1 MGLKVITP
9 IPITDSILT
18 SSTVPEPDTGEN
30 LWLVGTTYALG
41 YVVYLNHKLYESVA
55 NGNTGND
62 PEDDIQNDPANPP
75 LYWLDLKQNTN
86 QWAMFDNKRSTQTIG
101 TSPMEI
107 VLEPVQN
114 LTSIGLFNIDAQ
126 TVRIQGETAG
136 LFCTRA
142 TDGTF
147 INSEGL
153 LETAPPNTAR
163 YSYDPANLSLPPVLL
178 DEDAATNLLL
188 QSNEFATSPWVATGT
203 GNITKNALSIDGTT
217 NAWTFED
224 ADVAAT
230 AARRQTLAIPNDSAF
245 YCASVYCEAGTT
257 GLLYFRQAMTGGT
270 TVVNTAVFDITNKTW
285 LSGTGGGYIDAGS
298 GKLRVWV
305 IFQNNST
312 GNTTFDFRVGA
323 TSTSN
328 ADIGTVIFE
337 KAQLEVGLFPT
348 SYINTTLTALT
359 RDADIINPSQ
369 GVQYDQTFE
378 MATRNPI
385 DFLEWFTSPFKFKK
399 SVVVFDIPPFID
411 MTFTITF
418 TATSGTVKCGAV
430 VIGNFTDIGD
440 ILYGAKNT
448 ATNYSRIENQLD
460 GSLLLT
466 KRRSVPEMTLKLS
479 SPHAILDSLLELRDD
494 QLNAEP
500 TAWIGLS
507 QDNEDLYQAF
517 EMLGVYRQFEIDVEN
532 PARLLIDLK
541 VMEIM

>member
-18 SSTVPEPDTGEN
+18 SSTVPEPDTGEA

-41 YVVYLNHKLYESVA
+41 AVVYKNHKLYESVVA
-55 NGNTGND
+55 GNVGND

-75 LYWLDLKQNTN
+75 PYWLDLKQNTN

-101 TSPMEI
+101 TSPMTV

-114 LTSIGLFNIDAQ
+114 LTSIGLFNVDAQ
-126 TVRIQGETAG
+126 TVRIKGETAG

-142 TDGTF
+142 TDGTYYDSDG
-147 INSEGL
+147 IL
-153 LETAPPNTAR
+153 QTAPPNTAR
-163 YSYDPANLSLPPVLL
+163 YSYDPANLSAEPVLL
-178 DEDAATNLLL
+178 DEDAATNIILRSDDLT
-188 QSNEFATSPWVATGT
+188 ASPWSATASFIGSSVVN
-203 GNITKNALSIDGTT
+203 GITLYE
-217 NAWTFED
+217 FED
-224 ADVAAT
+224 ISSS
-230 AARRQTLAIPNDSAF
+230 LN
-245 YCASVYCEAGTT
+245 
-257 GLLYFRQAMTGGT
+257 
-270 TVVNTAVFDITNKTW
+270 
-285 LSGTGGGYIDAGS
+285 
-298 GKLRVWV
+298 
-305 IFQNNST
+305 QNN
-312 GNTTFDFRVGA
+312 
-323 TSTSN
+323 
-328 ADIGTVIFE
+328 
-337 KAQLEVGLFPT
+337 AQA
-348 SYINTTLTALT
+348 ITLTASTQYIVTFKVKKGTAAITRVNLQGPALAGSVGVLITWASSSFDSLNANSIVDHQLLSDGMYEVSIKILGTAVLGGSASLFLWPSNFDGSGVTVGSAKFGCFDVVAGANKTSHIFTTTTAVT

-369 GVQYDQTFE
+369 GVQFDQTFDT
-378 MATRNPI
+378 ATRNPV

-430 VIGNFTDIGD
+430 VIGSFTDIGD

-448 ATNYSRIENQLD
+448 AQNFSRIENQLD

-507 QDNEDLYQAF
+507 DQDSDLYQAF
-517 EMLGVYRQFEIDVEN
+517 EMLGVYRQFEIDVDN